1 MNHKRIIRFLLV
13 IPLFSSCGVYTNYH
27 RAEDFPVEVDRLYRD
42 TTTTNADTCLFARL
56 SWRELFTDSILVRWI
71 ELGLQNNMDLQTARL
86 RTEEAKAALTA
97 SKLAFL
103 PSVSLIPEGQL
114 SSFDGS
120 KTTKTY
126 SLGAS
131 AEWEIDAFG
140 NLRNAKK
147 GSRAAMEASLAYEQA
162 VQTQLLATIADT
174 YYSLVSLDKKLA
186 ITCETVEQWKENV
199 RTMEALKRIGEQ
211 TEAAVSQSKASLL
224 EAESSV
230 LSLQRQIY
238 ELENTFSTLL
248 GMAPQSIERSD
259 LFDLHFPAE
268 ISIGVPAELLSCRPD
283 VRQAEWK
290 LAQAFYAT
298 NSARSAFYPR
308 ITLGGSV
315 GWTNNSGMAIVNPG
329 KWLLS
334 TIASLTQPLFNRGTN
349 IANLKIAKA
358 QQEEAV
364 LAFSQK
370 LLDAGAEV
378 NNALKQWQTAQAS
391 IALDEQRVEE
401 LESAVHSTRRL
412 MEHSA
417 STSYLEVLTAQ
428 QTLLASQLTQV
439 SNKYDEIQGVILL
452 YHALGGGTE

>member
-1 MNHKRIIRFLLV
+1 MNHKKIIRFLLF
-13 IPLFSSCGVYTNYH
+13 IPLFSSYGVYTNYH

-42 TTTTNADTCLFARL
+42 TAAVNTDTCLFARL
-56 SWRELFTDSILVRWI
+56 SWCELFTDSILVRWI
-71 ELGLQNNMDLQTARL
+71 ELGLQNNTDLQTARL

-103 PSVSLIPEGQL
+103 PSVSFALEGQL
-114 SSFDGS
+114 SSFDDS

-199 RTMEALKRIGEQ
+199 RTMQALKRIGEQ
-211 TEAAVSQSKASLL
+211 TEAAISQSKASLL

-230 LSLQRQIY
+230 LSLQKQIY
-238 ELENTFSTLL
+238 ELENTFSSLL

-259 LFDLHFPAE
+259 LFDLHFPSE
-268 ISIGVPAELLSCRPD
+268 FSIGVPAELLSCRPD

-298 NSARSAFYPR
+298 NRARSAFYPR
-308 ITLGGSV
+308 ITLGGSA

-334 TIASLTQPLFNRGTN
+334 SIASLTQPLFNRGTN

-391 IALDEQRVEE
+391 IVLDKQRVEE

-452 YHALGGGTE
+452 YHALGGGTK

>member
-1 MNHKRIIRFLLV
+1 MNQKRIIRFLLV
-13 IPLFSSCGVYTNYH
+13 VPLFSSCGVYTNYH

-42 TTTTNADTCLFARL
+42 TAVVNADTCLFARL

-71 ELGLQNNMDLQTARL
+71 ELGLQNNTDLQTARL

-103 PSVSLIPEGQL
+103 PSVSFVPEGQL
-114 SSFDGS
+114 GSFDGS

-199 RTMEALKRIGEQ
+199 RTMQALKQIGEQ
-211 TEAAVSQSKASLL
+211 TEAAISQSKASLL
-224 EAESSV
+224 EAESSI

-308 ITLGGSV
+308 ITLGGSA

-334 TIASLTQPLFNRGTN
+334 SIASLTQPLFNRGTN

-391 IALDEQRVEE
+391 IVLDKQRVEE
-401 LESAVHSTRRL
+401 FESAVHSTRRL
-412 MEHSA
+412 MEHST